1 MWDWFVLVLF
11 HILQS
16 NFSKGRKGSIYQ
28 TKFWIKMSPKIS
40 NEGVFLLTVP
50 PKGKSSFWHSIQCH
64 ERRLLK
70 ESLCKK
76 TNSCLIMF
84 SSSTIYSWIVMQV
97 WYIIYF
103 PMYLYCL
110 RFIINPISLLVFKT
124 TVHQFN
130 FTVMW
135 LFNLTTQTKSE
146 RTIQVKAGFEITSPK
161 VQVSK
166 VQDCQFPDDQTS
178 FVKVVDLQ
186 VSTRDVLFHGKD

>member
-1 MWDWFVLVLF
+1 MK
-11 HILQS
+11 
-16 NFSKGRKGSIYQ
+16 N
-28 TKFWIKMSPKIS
+28 SPAIS
-40 NEGVFLLTVP
+40 SEGVFLLSFGIRSRVTAM
-50 PKGKSSFWHSIQCH
+50 KGKFMFHY
-64 ERRLLK
+64 LLH
-70 ESLCKK
+70 LD
-76 TNSCLIMF
+76 NL
-84 SSSTIYSWIVMQV
+84 QV
-97 WYIIYF
+97 WSKGSLIYF